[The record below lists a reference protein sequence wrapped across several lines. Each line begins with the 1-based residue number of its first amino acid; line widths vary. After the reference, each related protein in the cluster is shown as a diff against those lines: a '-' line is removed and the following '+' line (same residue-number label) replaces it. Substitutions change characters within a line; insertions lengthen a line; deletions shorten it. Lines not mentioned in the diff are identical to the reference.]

1 MSKKLT
7 LVENFLK
14 EKQSVTEEELSSLIS
29 KSKLSYDDKEELS
42 EFIINNNIKVIENNV
57 DEFEYVEVDATKD
70 DIKAIE
76 ENDNIKIDENIL
88 ADEIFKADS
97 SAIRLYLKE
106 ISRIPLLTP
115 EEELELAKKIADGDE
130 EAKKKMIEANLRLVV
145 HIAKKYGSGENF
157 MDSIQEGNTGLIKA
171 VDKFDYT
178 LGYKFS
184 TYATWWIRQA
194 IQRAYADQS
203 RTIRI
208 PVHLHEIMVRMN
220 KIERDYIQT
229 HNGEDMPL
237 EELAKA
243 LSSAT
248 QTFDVEKVR
257 EIKKYAYQVDNTSL
271 DLPVGEDKDTTL
283 LQMVEDDVD
292 VEDEIMQ
299 TVIHNEIL
307 KIINESNLTDR
318 EKDVA
323 LRRGGFYGRRETLQ
337 EIAKDYGLTR
347 ERIRQIEQKAY
358 RKLRGKSNG
367 PKLKTLL

>member
-57 DEFEYVEVDATKD
+57 DEFAYVEVDATKD

-257 EIKKYAYQVDNTSL
+257 
-271 DLPVGEDKDTTL
+271 
-283 LQMVEDDVD
+283 
-292 VEDEIMQ
+292 
-299 TVIHNEIL
+299 
-307 KIINESNLTDR
+307 
-318 EKDVA
+318 
-323 LRRGGFYGRRETLQ
+323 
-337 EIAKDYGLTR
+337 
-347 ERIRQIEQKAY
+347 
-358 RKLRGKSNG
+358 
-367 PKLKTLL
+367 